1 MKTIT
6 LTLLLILGIT
16 ACKDDAVDTSPLLE
30 GRWNFLGFGNAR
42 GQLVESEPA
51 GESDSIVIEFQDG
64 QFAGRFGINRAHASY
79 QVLNDLLMRMRNLTV
94 TEMAGSEWQQK
105 FEDNFPQDSTRYV
118 LRADTLVLFP
128 TGEAN
133 QMPSYDDTPTVYVRC
148 PMCQVKT
155 TNGS

>member
-6 LTLLLILGIT
+6 LALLLILGIT
-16 ACKDDAVDTSPLLE
+16 ACKDDAVDASLPPE

-51 GESDSIVIEFQDG
+51 GESYPIVIEFQDG
-64 QFAGRFGINRAHASY
+64 QFAGWFGINYAHATY
-79 QVLNDLLMRMRNLTV
+79 QILNDSLMRMRNLTA
-94 TEMAGSEWQQK
+94 TEMAGSEWQLK
-105 FEDNFPQDSTRYV
+105 FEDNFPQDSARYV

-128 TGEAN
+128 IGEAN

-148 PMCQVKT
+148 PTCPLA
-155 TNGS
+155 SPF